1 MALRGIDRGTVIA
14 AQSFTALIPLVL
26 LASGLAP
33 ADRPDLVSDALIR
46 KLHLG
51 GSAADAVHEVF
62 AHPAAASTGAFSVVL
77 LVFSGV
83 SLARRMQRLYQDA
96 WQLPPRRGV
105 RGSLNAALALAVLL
119 LEFGLLALAR
129 TLVKAYRPAGSW
141 ARRSPSWGAWCSGRP
156 SRGSFSTGG
165 SPGAG

>member
-1 MALRGIDRGTVIA
+1 MALRGIDRATVIA

-83 SLARRMQRLYQDA
+83 SLARRLQRLYRMPGSSRRA
-96 WQLPPRRGV
+96 GESEVRSTPRSR
-105 RGSLNAALALAVLL
+105 
-119 LEFGLLALAR
+119 
-129 TLVKAYRPAGSW
+129 W
-141 ARRSPSWGAWCSGRP
+141 PSCCS
-156 SRGSFSTGG
+156 SS
-165 SPGAG
+165 AC

>member
-62 AHPAAASTGAFSVVL
+62 AHPAARLDRRVQRGAPRL
-77 LVFSGV
+77 LGG
-83 SLARRMQRLYQDA
+83 LAGPAAATAVQDA